1 MPRLIELIRQSA
13 VPPGVIRS
21 AAKGSL
27 SLPPSEM
34 VEVLVYLAEH
44 SQNVKEDAQNTLAGW
59 SDEALTPVLADPD
72 VSREVLMYFL
82 AAQNLRLSL
91 LEVIIENSS
100 VPDDSLILMATTGS
114 REVVEALINNKRVR
128 GAVPVL
134 RALVNN
140 PSLTADEATRINADL
155 LRMGAPAPVIQDEG
169 SHVNDREVNQWITE
183 HVNEIKAEEGKAFS
197 LVGGIDGNVDS
208 DTAEATQITQEALAK
223 AQGNEEE
230 LERLSTL
237 QKLARLTVG
246 ERVQAAMKGNR
257 EERSILIRD
266 GAKIV
271 SSAVLAS
278 PKLTEAEVETFASM
292 KNVQEN
298 VLRDIGRNRK
308 FIKNYVVLKN
318 LTTNPRTPL
327 DLSLTLVKNMLAP
340 DLKGLSQ
347 NKNVPDTLRKMALKL
362 FKMRSSPSGKAE

>member
-13 VPPGVIRS
+13 VPAAVIRS

-44 SQNVKEDAQNTLAGW
+44 SSNVKEDAQNTLAAW
-59 SDEALTPVLADPD
+59 SDEALIEVLADPN
-72 VSREVLMYFL
+72 VSHEVLNYFL
-82 AAQNLRLSL
+82 EPRHLRLSL
-91 LEVIIENSS
+91 LDVLSKNRS
-100 VPDDSLILMATTGS
+100 VPDNSLVPVATTGP
-114 REVVEALINNKRVR
+114 REVVTALMSSERVR
-128 GAVPVL
+128 GATPLL
-134 RALVNN
+134 RALLRN
-140 PSLTADEATRINADL
+140 PSLTSEETTQIKADL
-155 LRMGAPAPVIQDEG
+155 LRLGAPVVKHEASHAQD
-169 SHVNDREVNQWITE
+169 VEVDQWVAD
-183 HVNEIKAEEGKAFS
+183 HANEIKAEEGKAFS

-208 DTAEATQITQEALAK
+208 DTAEPTQVTQEALAN
-223 AQGNEEE
+223 AQGNEGEI
-230 LERLSTL
+230 ERLSTL

-298 VLRDIGRNRK
+298 VLRDIARSRK

-318 LTTNPRTPL
+318 LTMNPRTPL

>member
-13 VPPGVIRS
+13 VPAGVIRS

-27 SLPPSEM
+27 SLPPNEM

-44 SQNVKEDAQNTLAGW
+44 SSNVKEDARKTLSGW
-59 SDEALTPVLADPD
+59 SDEALTPVLADPN
-72 VSREVLMYFL
+72 VSGEILNYFL
-82 AAQNLRLSL
+82 APHNLRSGL
-91 LEVIIENSS
+91 LEVMLKNDS
-100 VPDDSLILMATTGS
+100 VPDDSLIPLATTGS
-114 REVVEALINNKRVR
+114 REVIAALIDKERTR
-128 GAVPVL
+128 RAVPVL
-134 RALVNN
+134 RALLNN
-140 PSLTADEATRINADL
+140 PVLNLEEKNRINADL
-155 LRMGAPAPVIQDEG
+155 LRLGARVTKDDTGELADI
-169 SHVNDREVNQWITE
+169 EVNQWVTE
-183 HVNEIKAEEGKAFS
+183 HATEIKAEEGKAFS
-197 LVGGIDGNVDS
+197 LVGGIDGDS
-208 DTAEATQITQEALAK
+208 DVAEPAQVTQEALAK

-230 LERLSTL
+230 IERLSTL

-298 VLRDIGRNRK
+298 VLRDIARNRK

-327 DLSLTLVKNMLAP
+327 DVSLTLVKNMLAP

-347 NKNVPDTLRKMALKL
+347 NKNVPDTLRKTALKL

>member
-13 VPPGVIRS
+13 VPAGVIRS

-34 VEVLVYLAEH
+34 IEVLVYLAEH
-44 SQNVKEDAQNTLAGW
+44 SSNVKEDAQNTLSGW
-59 SDEALTPVLADPD
+59 SDEALTPVLADPS
-72 VSREVLMYFL
+72 VSLEVLNYFL
-82 AAQNLRLSL
+82 NAQNLRPTL
-91 LEVIIENSS
+91 LEVIIKNGS
-100 VPDDSLILMATTGS
+100 VPEEGLIPIAATGPREAVTALMNAQRACTSGP
-114 REVVEALINNKRVR
+114 I
-128 GAVPVL
+128 L
-134 RALVNN
+134 RALLNN
-140 PSLTADEATRINADL
+140 PSLTAEETNRINADL
-155 LRMGAPAPVIQDEG
+155 LRLGKPLPGTKDEAG
-169 SHVNDREVNQWITE
+169 EVGDIEVKQWISE
-183 HVNEIKAEEGKAFS
+183 HATEIKAEEGKVFS

-208 DTAEATQITQEALAK
+208 DTAEPAQITQEALAN

-246 ERVQAAMKGNR
+246 ERVQTAMKGNR

-292 KNVQEN
+292 KNVQDN
-298 VLRDIGRNRK
+298 VLREIARNRK

-318 LTTNPRTPL
+318 LTTNPKTPL

-362 FKMRSSPSGKAE
+362 FKMRASPSGKAE